1 MAWSSESAVNS
12 QLIEFHSI
20 PASQGRN
27 KGLHLHV
34 NLEQNPSRAS
44 AVRPGA
50 SAVRSQVEDYRAKA
64 KEYARLTVVTK
75 SLREGRRY
83 RKLAEMYWA
92 LALGEEI
99 AQRSV
104 FKDDR
109 ESEIV
114 MTTYPTEFHRRF
126 EQKWER
132 RADAAAFYESA
143 RRMPWL
149 LEIGRTLRAELDA
162 VEQPVSERLA
172 AMLKELERPTA
183 T

>member
-64 KEYARLTVVTK
+64 KECARLTVVTK

-92 LALGEEI
+92 LALGEESHSV
-99 AQRSV
+99 RSL
-104 FKDDR
+104 KM
-109 ESEIV
+109 SEIV

-126 EQKWER
+126 EQKWNIV
-132 RADAAAFYESA
+132 
-143 RRMPWL
+143 L
-149 LEIGRTLRAELDA
+149 TLRRFMRAHGECLGCWKSGEHS
-162 VEQPVSERLA
+162 VPSWTPSSNPSRNVWPRC
-172 AMLKELERPTA
+172 
-183 T
+183 

>member
-1 MAWSSESAVNS
+1 
-12 QLIEFHSI
+12 
-20 PASQGRN
+20 
-27 KGLHLHV
+27 
-34 NLEQNPSRAS
+34 
-44 AVRPGA
+44 
-50 SAVRSQVEDYRAKA
+50 VRSQVEDYRAKA

-92 LALGEEI
+92 LALGEESHSV
-99 AQRSV
+99 RSL
-104 FKDDR
+104 KM
-109 ESEIV
+109 SEIV

-132 RADAAAFYESA
+132 RADAAAFYEST

-149 LEIGRTLRAELDA
+149 LEIGRTLRAELDT
-162 VEQPVSERLA
+162 VKQPVSERLA